1 MTPAIDKPSA
11 RNSKSYEQQAAK
23 VIAENAKGGAPF
35 GVLGAVI
42 DERIK
47 PAILRRVAPLFIGF
61 VRRSGVRIK
70 RMERGHVVCEMPL
83 RGNKN
88 HVKTMYA
95 GALFTLAEFPGG
107 VLYLSSFDQKKFFP
121 IVTELN
127 IKFLAPATS
136 DVSVEFKISEAELQ
150 RISSDAEENGKASF
164 ELLGELK
171 LRDGTVVAKTV
182 GNYQLRSRN
191 KPRRPSV
198 K

>member
-1 MTPAIDKPSA
+1 MAKPAGTRPA
-11 RNSKSYEQQAAK
+11 KSYEQQAAT
-23 VIAENAKGGAPF
+23 VIAENAKGGAPL

-47 PAILRRVAPLFIGF
+47 PAILRRIAPLMIGF
-61 VRRSGVRIK
+61 IRRSGVRIK

-121 IVTELN
+121 IVTELT
-127 IKFLAPATS
+127 IKFVAPATG
-136 DVSVEFKISEAELQ
+136 DVSVEFKLSDNELN
-150 RISSDAEENGKASF
+150 RIAHDAEKNGKASF
-164 ELLGELK
+164 QLLGELT
-171 LRDGTVVAKTV
+171 LSDGTIVATTV
-182 GNYQLRSRN
+182 GNYQLRSRK
-191 KPRRPSV
+191 KPLRPTDE